1 MEPVYF
7 DHNATTPVAEA
18 VWERMLPFFGVGTSS
33 KAAVPDGRSPCGRGK
48 HYGNASSRHGFGRQA
63 RQAVEEA
70 REQVAAAVGAHPSR
84 VIFTSGG
91 TEANNLAIKGV
102 AGWMRPGT
110 VAVSAIEHPCVIEPA
125 RDLRRQGWKLRQIAV
140 DGECRLDLDD
150 LDRALAESP
159 ALVSVM
165 VANNETGAVQDVARV
180 VERAHRK
187 GALVH
192 SDGVQALGKMPLDFA
207 ALGVD
212 LMTVSAHK
220 IYGPK
225 GAGALIVDKRVE
237 LAPLLSGGGQ
247 ERGHRSGTENVPAIV
262 GFGAACGMI
271 SDRLARV
278 LQEGSCLRD
287 RLEAG
292 LKEAGAV
299 VFAAGAIRLP
309 NTSFFA
315 LPGIEGETL
324 VTVLDRAGFAVASGA
339 ACSSASSAVSPVL
352 AAMGVEPALAKGA
365 VRVSLGQDN
374 DAAQVDAFLKALRRE
389 VDRMR
394 SLAAVVG

>member
-7 DHNATTPVAEA
+7 DHNATTPVADE
-18 VWERMLPFFGVGTSS
+18 VWERMLPFF
-33 KAAVPDGRSPCGRGK
+33 RQ

-70 REQVAAAVGAHPSR
+70 REQVAHAVGAHPSQ

-102 AGWMRPGT
+102 AGWMKPGT
-110 VAVSAIEHPCVIEPA
+110 LAVSSIEHPCVTQPA
-125 RDLRRQGWKLRQIAV
+125 RDLRRQGWKLKEIAV
-140 DGECRLDLDD
+140 DAECRLDLDD
-150 LDRALAESP
+150 LDRTLAESP

-165 VANNETGAVQDVARV
+165 LANNETGAVQEVAEVAR
-180 VERAHRK
+180 RARQK
-187 GALVH
+187 GVLVH
-192 SDGVQALGKMPLDFA
+192 TDAVQALGKMALDFA

-237 LAPLLSGGGQ
+237 LVSLLSGGGQ
-247 ERGHRSGTENVPAIV
+247 ERGYRSGTENVSAIV
-262 GFGAACGMI
+262 GFGAACEGI

-278 LQEGSCLRD
+278 LQDGPRLRN

-299 VFAAGAIRLP
+299 VFAAGATRLP

-315 LPGIEGETL
+315 LPGVEGETL
-324 VTVLDRAGFAVASGA
+324 VMALDRAGFAVASGA
-339 ACSSASSAVSPVL
+339 ACSSASSEVSPVL
-352 AAMGVEPALAKGA
+352 AAMGMDPALAKGA
-365 VRVSLGQDN
+365 VRVSLGKDN
-374 DAAQVDAFLKALRRE
+374 DGPQVDAFLKALHGE
-389 VDRMR
+389 VARLQSM
-394 SLAAVVG
+394 AAVVAG

>member
-7 DHNATTPVAEA
+7 DHNATTPVADE
-18 VWERMLPFFGVGTSS
+18 VWERMLPFY
-33 KAAVPDGRSPCGRGK
+33 GRR
-48 HYGNASSRHGFGRQA
+48 YGNASSRHGFGRQA

-70 REQVAAAVGAHPSR
+70 REQVAAAVGAHPSQ

-102 AGWMRPGT
+102 AGWMKPGT
-110 VAVSAIEHPCVIEPA
+110 LAVSSIEHPCVTQPA
-125 RDLRRQGWKLRQIAV
+125 RDLRRQGWKLQEIAV
-140 DGECRLDLDD
+140 DAECRLDLDE
-150 LDRALAESP
+150 LDRTLAESP

-165 VANNETGAVQDVARV
+165 LANNETGAVQEVAEVAR
-180 VERAHRK
+180 RAWQK
-187 GALVH
+187 GVPVH
-192 SDGVQALGKMPLDFA
+192 TDAVQALGKMPLDFS

-237 LAPLLSGGGQ
+237 IAPLLSGGGQ
-247 ERGHRSGTENVPAIV
+247 ERGYRSGTENVPAIV

-271 SDRLARV
+271 SERLAQV
-278 LQEGSCLRD
+278 LQDGSRLRD

-292 LKEAGAV
+292 LKQAGAV
-299 VFAAGAIRLP
+299 IFAAGATRLP

-315 LPGIEGETL
+315 LPGVEGETL
-324 VTVLDRAGFAVASGA
+324 VMALDRAGFAVASGA
-339 ACSSASSAVSPVL
+339 ACSSASSEVSPVL
-352 AAMGVEPALAKGA
+352 AAMKVDPVLAKGA
-365 VRVSLGQDN
+365 VRVSLGKDN
-374 DAAQVDAFLKALRRE
+374 DEAQVDAFLKVLHGE
-389 VDRMR
+389 VKRMR
-394 SLAAVVG
+394 SLAAVVAG